1 MGVID
6 NAPQFHVLMTRVPDE
21 TASARMQQAVVTQ
34 FPNISIIDL
43 GLILSVLDAIL
54 DKIGF
59 VIRFMGGFSILT
71 GFVVLIAS
79 VMISKYQRI
88 KESVLLRTMG
98 ATRKQ
103 VLAITAL
110 EYFFLGAIASFT
122 GVLMALGGSW
132 ALAEFSF
139 EIPFT
144 PDVTTMVLLMLGVA
158 LLTVL
163 IGLANSRGVTQ
174 RPPLEILRKE
184 V

>member
-1 MGVID
+1 MP
-6 NAPQFHVLMTRVPDE
+6 PQFHVLMTRVPE
-21 TASARMQQAVVTQ
+21 EATSAGMQQAMVKQ
-34 FPNISIIDL
+34 FPNVSIIDL

-103 VLAITAL
+103 ILVITAL

-122 GVLMALGGSW
+122 GVLLALGGSW
-132 ALAEFSF
+132 ALAAFSF

-144 PDVTTMVLLMLGVA
+144 PNIPVLLLLMVGITA
-158 LLTVL
+158 LTVL
-163 IGLANSRGVTQ
+163 IGLVNSRGVTQ

>member
-1 MGVID
+1 
-6 NAPQFHVLMTRVPDE
+6 
-21 TASARMQQAVVTQ
+21 
-34 FPNISIIDL
+34 
-43 GLILSVLDAIL
+43 L

-79 VMISKYQRI
+79 VMISKYQRV

-98 ATRKQ
+98 ATRRQ
-103 VLAITAL
+103 ILAITAL
-110 EYFFLGAIASFT
+110 EYFFLGGIASLT
-122 GVLMALGGSW
+122 GVLLAVGGSW
-132 ALAEFSF
+132 ALAVFSF
-139 EIPFT
+139 EIPIT
-144 PDVTTMVLLMLGVA
+144 PDIALMALLILSIA

-163 IGLANSRGVTQ
+163 IGLINSRGITQ